1 MTEILIRQL
10 NDSDVHDFRA
20 IRLSAL
26 QNSPEM
32 FGATYAVEVTRPL
45 SVFLDV
51 ISNNVVFAAYHHER
65 IIGVLIFQQNIDQAN
80 LYGFFVEP
88 EYRNQG
94 VAQQL
99 LQTTIDYG
107 QAYVRQVIL
116 SVVATNIPAIH
127 LYQKLGFQIVT
138 QAVKNNEHEIE
149 MMLFY

>member
-10 NDSDVHDFRA
+10 NDNDVHDFRA

-45 SVFLDV
+45 SIFLDV
-51 ISNNVVFAAYHHER
+51 IFNNVVFAAYHHER

>member
-10 NDSDVHDFRA
+10 NDNDVYDFRA

-116 SVVATNIPAIH
+116 SVVATNVPAIH
-127 LYQKLGFQIVT
+127 LYQKLGFQIAT
-138 QAVKNNEHEIE
+138 QAEKNNKHEIE
-149 MMLFY
+149 MIRFY

>member
-10 NDSDVHDFRA
+10 NDNDVHDFRA
-20 IRLSAL
+20 IRLSEL

-51 ISNNVVFAAYHHER
+51 IFNNVVFAAYHHER

-116 SVVATNIPAIH
+116 SVIATNIPAIH

>member
-10 NDSDVHDFRA
+10 NDNDVHDFRA

-51 ISNNVVFAAYHHER
+51 IFNNVVFAAYHHER
-65 IIGVLIFQQNIDQAN
+65 IIGMLIFQQNIDQAN

-149 MMLFY
+149 MILFY